1 MFFFKK
7 SEAEL
12 LSIKRESPEAPESLF
27 DAKNTA
33 QPTKCLCE
41 GVHRSGKLLVCCRL
55 DHPLNIIRYS
65 MPLST
70 VVSSQTRRAITMYI
84 DSPLYTQLLHLI
96 VPLYPVDMVDALDS
110 LAVGHPHQE
119 SAFSWLDGQMK
130 RLGACARQGCQ
141 KVLLGQLLVL

>member
-1 MFFFKK
+1 
-7 SEAEL
+7 
-12 LSIKRESPEAPESLF
+12 
-27 DAKNTA
+27 
-33 QPTKCLCE
+33 
-41 GVHRSGKLLVCCRL
+41 
-55 DHPLNIIRYS
+55 

-70 VVSSQTRRAITMYI
+70 VVSSQSRRAITMYI

-96 VPLYPVDMVDALDS
+96 VLLSLFYPVDMADALDS

-130 RLGACARQGCQ
+130 RLGAFARQGCQ